1 MRRCSSSAYFLEVR
15 FGLVIY
21 PAPSAGLHRG
31 LALLCVLPRLP
42 GRGQNVIDTATVLW
56 LVVGYFGTWG
66 SGYSIGKAVAWTRAI
81 RGAV

>member
-1 MRRCSSSAYFLEVR
+1 M
-15 FGLVIY
+15 
-21 PAPSAGLHRG
+21 
-31 LALLCVLPRLP
+31 
-42 GRGQNVIDTATVLW
+42 IDTATVLW